1 MIRILVIDDD
11 RHMRNACSRV
21 LARSGWEV
29 ICAETGEEGFRFIKD
44 SEQQFDVIL
53 IDWLMPGGMS
63 GMEFLARTRALVP
76 DLPVILM
83 TGSATSE
90 SVAQARKSG
99 AFDCLA
105 KPFIPDQLREIIKN
119 AVKNS
124 SQPAE

>member
-63 GMEFLARTRALVP
+63 GMEFLARTRALGLNP
-76 DLPVILM
+76 QPE
-83 TGSATSE
+83 SA
-90 SVAQARKSG
+90 
-99 AFDCLA
+99 
-105 KPFIPDQLREIIKN
+105 EIIR
-119 AVKNS
+119 S
-124 SQPAE
+124 DRDRR